1 MTKQCR
7 LWQVVILTVPNLM
20 KYNIELLA
28 MENVEMKKVE
38 IALLAVK
45 EKEKINACFSIYARF
60 LYISNSFLKVTTAI
74 INHYSH
80 KLWI

>member
-28 MENVEMKKVE
+28 MENVEMK
-38 IALLAVK
+38 
-45 EKEKINACFSIYARF
+45 RG
-60 LYISNSFLKVTTAI
+60 
-74 INHYSH
+74 
-80 KLWI
+80 

>member
-28 MENVEMKKVE
+28 MENVKMK
-38 IALLAVK
+38 
-45 EKEKINACFSIYARF
+45 RG
-60 LYISNSFLKVTTAI
+60 
-74 INHYSH
+74 
-80 KLWI
+80 